1 MATSGL
7 LHIALKTPDLKKTEQ
22 FYTEILGLEVAFRV
36 APNMIFLRTPGA
48 NDLLNF
54 VKDEHRPSTDS
65 ELEHFGFKTSKA
77 GLNEMEA
84 RLKENG
90 VAIAGRRGQNAI
102 YISDPNGYQLE
113 YYCD

>member
-36 APNMIFLRTPGA
+36 PPNMIFLRTPGA
-48 NDLLNF
+48 DDLLNF
-54 VKDEHRPSTDS
+54 VKDERRPATDS
-65 ELEHFGFKTSKA
+65 GLEHFGFKTSKA
-77 GLNEMEA
+77 GLKEMEA
-84 RLKENG
+84 RLKKKG

>member
-36 APNMIFLRTPGA
+36 PPNMIFLRTPGA

-54 VKDEHRPSTDS
+54 VRDEHSPSANS
-65 ELEHFGFKTSKA
+65 GLEHFGFKTSKA
-77 GLNEMEA
+77 GLKEMEA

-90 VAIAGRRGQNAI
+90 VALAGRRGENAI

-113 YYCD
+113 FYCD